1 MTILFRHLGDDAMM
15 PLDPLVITGLVQ
27 ICSNVFM
34 TFAGYAHPKEL
45 KNKPWIIATLVSR
58 GRVG

>member
-34 TFAGYAHPKEL
+34 TFAGYAHLKEL
-45 KNKPWIIATLVSR
+45 KNKPWIIAR
-58 GRVG
+58 